1 MYKRQV
7 CLVQQCL
14 YKRKGFKSLPQNH
27 TYTYTII
34 FNTFHCHSVTIKL
47 LMHMLTTVDIT
58 ERLIFH
64 FFSLKSS
71 KKSGKIGKRKCKS
84 NILLGPKTIPVPPI
98 VAPKQENAEK

>member
-1 MYKRQV
+1 
-7 CLVQQCL
+7 
-14 YKRKGFKSLPQNH
+14 
-27 TYTYTII
+27 
-34 FNTFHCHSVTIKL
+34 
-47 LMHMLTTVDIT
+47 MHMLTTVDIT

-84 NILLGPKTIPVPPI
+84 NILLGPKTIPPI